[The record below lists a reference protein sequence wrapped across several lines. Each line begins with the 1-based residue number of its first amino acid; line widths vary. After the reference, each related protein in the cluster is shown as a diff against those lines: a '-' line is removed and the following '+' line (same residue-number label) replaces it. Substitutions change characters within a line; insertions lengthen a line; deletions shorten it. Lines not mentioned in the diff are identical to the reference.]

1 MCQQTVYCLVDI
13 RKDVEYVSATYA
25 CWHDAQADIVMV
37 TDGEIA
43 PPSDAVLQRLERAK
57 ADLGL
62 EVHGLLVGR
71 SDSSPAMDSICTH
84 THMFQSWNAVGSSRY
99 D

>member
-1 MCQQTVYCLVDI
+1 
-13 RKDVEYVSATYA
+13 
-25 CWHDAQADIVMV
+25 MV

-43 PPSDAVLQRLERAK
+43 PPSDAVLHRLESAK

-71 SDSSPAMDSICTH
+71 SDSSPAMDRICTH
-84 THMFQSWNAVGSSRY
+84 THVFQSWNAVGSSRY
-99 D
+99 DY

>member
-1 MCQQTVYCLVDI
+1 MEKL
-13 RKDVEYVSATYA
+13 RRRAT
-25 CWHDAQADIVMV
+25 
-37 TDGEIA
+37 
-43 PPSDAVLQRLERAK
+43 
-57 ADLGL
+57 L
-62 EVHGLLVGR
+62 EVHGLLVVR